1 MSTSL
6 QLSPIICCITSFL
19 LLIENVHSLKNNG
32 SHHDYYYHHQPIKKF
47 NLSLNLSNLSQ
58 EDGSYKMLVAGGY
71 RQYTNVLER
80 HIVSIRTA
88 RATAYF
94 GDNHICAGSIIS
106 DDLILTAAHCVID
119 RRKIVTRGH
128 RIIVV
133 AGAPNRLL
141 QYVATVEMKVLN
153 VFPHHKFVPNGA
165 HDIALLRLAGS
176 FPDDND
182 FIKIIPLSD
191 HIIPNGT
198 ICTIIGWG
206 QLFYRGPYSADPL
219 YGDIMVFSYD
229 YCLQFYP
236 DIFDKTMICAGRADT
251 WDVDACRGDAGGP
264 LICEGHVAGVVSWSS
279 YCGRGKKP
287 TVFASVYHHRHWIKR
302 ASCAKILKS
311 LNLLYFLLYILCIYI
326 SS

>member
-1 MSTSL
+1 MCISE
-6 QLSPIICCITSFL
+6 CCYL
-19 LLIENVHSLKNNG
+19 LNFTIQIFS
-32 SHHDYYYHHQPIKKF
+32 
-47 NLSLNLSNLSQ
+47 
-58 EDGSYKMLVAGGY
+58 
-71 RQYTNVLER
+71 
-80 HIVSIRTA
+80 
-88 RATAYF
+88 
-94 GDNHICAGSIIS
+94 
-106 DDLILTAAHCVID
+106 

-206 QLFYRGPYSADPL
+206 QLFY
-219 YGDIMVFSYD
+219 V
-229 YCLQFYP
+229 
-236 DIFDKTMICAGRADT
+236 
-251 WDVDACRGDAGGP
+251 CR
-264 LICEGHVAGVVSWSS
+264 L
-279 YCGRGKKP
+279 
-287 TVFASVYHHRHWIKR
+287 F
-302 ASCAKILKS
+302 
-311 LNLLYFLLYILCIYI
+311 IYI
-326 SS
+326 IVRL